1 MTVRIVLAEDHH
13 LVRQGLRALL
23 EKNDDLTIVAETADG
38 LEVARLVEAHQPEIL
53 IIDLML
59 PGLNGME
66 AARRALDRRPE
77 TRVVFLS
84 MHADEAYVL
93 QALKLGASAY
103 VLKDASATDM
113 VRAVKEVMAG
123 RKYLSPPLSQR
134 ALDVHID
141 RLETGELDPYQSLTT
156 REREVLQLTA
166 EGLTNQQMAEKLAIS
181 ARTIETHRANLMRK
195 LDLES
200 SNDLLRFA
208 LKHGLVEL

>member
-1 MTVRIVLAEDHH
+1 MSARIVLAEDHH
-13 LVRQGLRALL
+13 LVWQGLKALL
-23 EKNDDLTIVAETADG
+23 EKHDLHVVAETADG
-38 LEVARLVEAHQPEIL
+38 LEVAGLVAEHKPDVL

-66 AARRALDRRPE
+66 AARQALDGGSN

-93 QALKLGASAY
+93 RALKLGASAY
-103 VLKDASATDM
+103 VLKDASATDL
-113 VRAVKEVMAG
+113 VRAVDEVLAG
-123 RKYLSPPLSQR
+123 RKYLSPPLSQQ
-134 ALDVHID
+134 ALDLHAE
-141 RLETGELDPYQSLTT
+141 RLETGELDPYQGLTT

-166 EGLTNQQMAEKLAIS
+166 EGLTNQQMAERLAIS

-195 LDLES
+195 LDLEN
-200 SNDLLRFA
+200 SNELLRFA